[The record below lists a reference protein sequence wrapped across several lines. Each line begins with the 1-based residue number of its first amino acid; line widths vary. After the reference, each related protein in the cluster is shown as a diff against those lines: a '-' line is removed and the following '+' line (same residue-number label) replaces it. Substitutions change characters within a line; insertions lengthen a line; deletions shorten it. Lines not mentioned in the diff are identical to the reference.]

1 MLAILRMS
9 KFKPV
14 VAALYAVAMLMLGFA
29 HQPVGAVA
37 GTSGQLAAAA
47 LPDGMPIA
55 ICGHAPDA
63 PSGKHFAKHCDACC
77 LTAASGLIPSPPLFL
92 EAPEFSVKLPPP
104 PALSSPAK
112 TAALEPQS
120 RGPPSA

>member
-1 MLAILRMS
+1 MLAVLRMS

-29 HQPVGAVA
+29 QLLVRAPAGASSQAV
-37 GTSGQLAAAA
+37 AAA
-47 LPDGMPIA
+47 LPDGTTIA
-55 ICGHAPDA
+55 ICGQAPDT
-63 PSGKHFAKHCDACC
+63 PSGKRMAKHCDACC
-77 LTAASGLIPSPPLFL
+77 LTAASGLIPSPAVFV
-92 EAPEFSVKLPPP
+92 EAPELSTKLPPP

>member
-9 KFKPV
+9 NFKPV

-29 HQPVGAVA
+29 HMPVVAPAGA
-37 GTSGQLAAAA
+37 SGQVAAA
-47 LPDGMPIA
+47 LPNGTPIT

-63 PSGKHFAKHCDACC
+63 PSGKHLAKHCDACC
-77 LTAASGLIPSPPLFL
+77 LMAASGLIPSPQLL
-92 EAPEFSVKLPPP
+92 VEAPELSAKLPPP